1 MMKRENAILAVWMG
15 IFALPFLGNGNLW
28 VAETAAVASAKAAEA
43 KAPKVENVI
52 RGSIELAP
60 ALAESCSWQL
70 DLRRRAS
77 SERPY
82 ASRGSKASDARD
94 LSNVI

>member
-1 MMKRENAILAVWMG
+1 MMKRENVILAVWMG

-60 ALAESCSWQL
+60 ALAEKVAL
-70 DLRRRAS
+70 AARS
-77 SERPY
+77 SSSHVQPT
-82 ASRGSKASDARD
+82 AVCLSR
-94 LSNVI
+94 